1 MSTNVVI
8 TGAGRDRVG
17 IVADLSE
24 ALYES
29 GCNLLD
35 SSMTL
40 LRNEF
45 AVIMMA
51 QIPDGQ
57 SPEDLRAKLS
67 SLEHKLGLHL
77 ILRELS
83 DDEIKEPGSS
93 GVPYIVS
100 VYAAD
105 KPGIVAGVTRA
116 LSDLGANLTDVETKR
131 TSSGNSLFLMI
142 LEIELSPEIS
152 ESQLR
157 DTLKR
162 VSNELAVDISMEA
175 LEVVEL

>member
-51 QIPDGQ
+51 QIPDEQ
-57 SPEDLRAKLS
+57 SVDELRAKLS

-83 DDEIKEPGSS
+83 DEEIEEPGQS
-93 GVPYIVS
+93 GNPYIVS
-100 VYAAD
+100 VYAGD

-131 TSSGNSLFLMI
+131 TSSDNSLFLMI
-142 LEIELSPEIS
+142 LEIEVSDEIG
-152 ESQLR
+152 ESRLR
-157 DTLKR
+157 ETLNR
-162 VSNELAVDISMEA
+162 VSKELSVDISMEA
-175 LEVVEL
+175 IEVVDL